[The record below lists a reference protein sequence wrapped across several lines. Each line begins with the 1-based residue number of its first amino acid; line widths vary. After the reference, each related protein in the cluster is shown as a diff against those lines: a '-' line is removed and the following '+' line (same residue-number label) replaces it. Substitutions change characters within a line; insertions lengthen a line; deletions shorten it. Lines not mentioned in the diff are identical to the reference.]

1 MPPLNE
7 YLHLQ
12 CTHILLTNMYR
23 IETKINTIVIYIVE
37 ELLLSKYKEA
47 RDSGLRLY
55 ISVYY
60 FCRVKYHQRMGFSHD
75 KIGEHSSY
83 FCNVI

>member
-1 MPPLNE
+1 MPPVNE

-23 IETKINTIVIYIVE
+23 IETKINTIVIYIAE

-47 RDSGLRLY
+47 RGSELRLY
-55 ISVYY
+55 KSVNY

-75 KIGEHSSY
+75 RIGEHSSY
-83 FCNVI
+83 LCIVI